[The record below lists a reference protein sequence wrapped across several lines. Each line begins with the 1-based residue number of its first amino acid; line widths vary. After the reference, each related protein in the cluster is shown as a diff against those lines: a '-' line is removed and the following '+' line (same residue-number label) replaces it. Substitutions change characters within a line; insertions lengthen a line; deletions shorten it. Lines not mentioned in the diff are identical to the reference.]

1 MSQAPKTPSQNP
13 LATSDQL
20 LTVAEVASFLRL
32 STTAVYALCHSGQL
46 PHFAIAGRG
55 KKTKTFR
62 VKQSDLDAFLKS
74 SREERQAVE
83 VPSPRSKPRAR
94 QSVGA
99 GAAILRSL
107 GYDPSKVN

>member
-1 MSQAPKTPSQNP
+1 MSPTPKTPTQNP
-13 LATSDQL
+13 LATSNQL

-55 KKTKTFR
+55 KKTKTIR

-74 SREERQAVE
+74 SREERQVVE
-83 VPSPRSKPRAR
+83 VPTPRSKPRGR
-94 QSVGA
+94 QGVGA
-99 GAAILRSL
+99 GAVILRGL
-107 GYDPSKVN
+107 GWSPSGN

>member
-1 MSQAPKTPSQNP
+1 MSPTPKTPTQNP
-13 LATSDQL
+13 LATGDQL

-46 PHFAIAGRG
+46 PHFAFAGRG
-55 KKTKTFR
+55 KKTKTIR
-62 VKQSDLDAFLKS
+62 VKQSDLDAFLES

-83 VPSPRSKPRAR
+83 VPSPRSKPRAAR
-94 QSVGA
+94 GA
-99 GAAILRSL
+99 GAGASILRSL